1 MLVNVILIL
10 SIHNM
15 HQWTEHEI
23 WYVLSYLWTH
33 EYYNKTSLTKKLL
46 KAHIKCANEQSVD
59 RFPCSGFSYQYMNY
73 IVEFFLF
80 LKCWTDWYKKQS
92 TKSKIYACVITCQIS
107 QSLSKTLANFAI
119 LCFQKQISNWT
130 HSIVNVGHVI
140 TLKFSKYLC
149 RNKAVLK
156 LQ

>member
-46 KAHIKCANEQSVD
+46 KAHIKCANEKSVG